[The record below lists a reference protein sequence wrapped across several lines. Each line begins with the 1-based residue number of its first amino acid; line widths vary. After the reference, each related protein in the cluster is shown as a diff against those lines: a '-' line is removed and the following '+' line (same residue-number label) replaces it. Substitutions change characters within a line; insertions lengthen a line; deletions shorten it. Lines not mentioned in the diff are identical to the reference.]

1 MKLLTARAGLVALL
15 TLVATL
21 SVIAARVVI
30 EAQNELSAGD
40 LFLAQGKYQRAI
52 DHYRRTLRWSFPVS
66 PYVEQAAARLEGI
79 AKERE
84 AAGDRSGALLAWRSL
99 LGGLSAARFMYGDEG
114 GTADRAKGQIAR
126 LMAVESR
133 PTDGNS
139 GAEDLAAFHRTLLD
153 RRIAPDALWGTFLL
167 FGFAVWVASLFLLI
181 ERGFDVSG
189 HPQWPSAR
197 GPLAGALAGFTS
209 FVLGLLFA

>member
-1 MKLLTARAGLVALL
+1 MKLFTARAGLVALV
-15 TLVATL
+15 TLAVTL
-21 SVIAARVVI
+21 AVIAARVVI

-40 LFLAQGKYQRAI
+40 LFLAQRKHQRAI
-52 DHYRRTLRWSFPVS
+52 DHYRRTLRWSFPLS
-66 PYVEQAAARLEGI
+66 PYVEQATSRLEGI

-99 LGGLSAARFMYGDEG
+99 LGGLSAARFMYGTED

-133 PTDGNS
+133 PIDGNS
-139 GAEDLAAFHRTLLD
+139 GTEDLAAFHRKILD

-167 FGFAVWVASLFLLI
+167 FGFAAWVASLFLLI

-209 FVLGLLFA
+209 FVLGLLLA